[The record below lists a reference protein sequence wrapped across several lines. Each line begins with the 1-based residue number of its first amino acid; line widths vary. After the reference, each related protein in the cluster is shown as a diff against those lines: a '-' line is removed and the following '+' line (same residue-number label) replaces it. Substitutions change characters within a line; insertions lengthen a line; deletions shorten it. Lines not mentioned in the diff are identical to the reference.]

1 MFGRMHTQE
10 TPSRTLDVRR
20 VSPSPDSDPSETW
33 DRESHGFLLPQFP
46 RGWSDGAVT
55 SLSPKA
61 MQAVALCS
69 LKSLEINT
77 GRLEFYQMPKSRV
90 TVKDAPV

>member
-1 MFGRMHTQE
+1 MLHFKAGQQYLVQGLRTVQ
-10 TPSRTLDVRR
+10 SR
-20 VSPSPDSDPSETW
+20 
-33 DRESHGFLLPQFP
+33 GFLLPQFP

-77 GRLEFYQMPKSRV
+77 DRLEFYQTPKSCV
-90 TVKDAPV
+90 AVKDAPV